1 MRSRTD
7 HHEGALRARRTKHT
21 KKENFFVFF
30 VFAVGLRGFTC
41 AAIVLV
47 AANAA
52 MAQGLEQLTF
62 QEAIDRATR
71 NNPTIAQATAGI
83 MRAEALLQQVR
94 SSSLPLLNASLA
106 TNFQNP
112 VKFDTGS
119 GTATVV
125 PGIQT
130 QTTPLLSVPILTPVA
145 WAQRTQARDQVFVAQ
160 QNEKDVRRQIAVAAG
175 QAYLAIIARRR
186 VLDLNTRSRDN
197 SRAHFEFAN
206 QRFQGGIGSRLNAVR
221 AEQEVFSN
229 ETRIEEALLAI
240 QLAQEALGVL
250 VGANGPVDARDYP
263 TFDIPDELGQLT
275 NRTDIQLILAREAA
289 AQRVYS
295 DSWKDRLP
303 SLMSAFTPSLL
314 EPPGVFAKAFS
325 WRAQVLFAVPLYDS
339 GLRAGEKAQRLADL
353 NNIKFERANLE
364 RQAASDIRVA
374 RDAVA
379 STTRAFAAAQQAADR
394 ANQVVMITDVAFRE
408 GASTNIE
415 VLDAQRQARDVETQ
429 AAIAE
434 DLLKR
439 AQLDLLVAL
448 GRFPQ

>member
-1 MRSRTD
+1 M
-7 HHEGALRARRTKHT
+7 HNHEGALRAHAMKHT
-21 KKENFFVFF
+21 KTLTLFSSWSSCSPH
-30 VFAVGLRGFTC
+30 GLRGFAV
-41 AAIVLV
+41 AAILLV
-47 AANAA
+47 AANSVQ
-52 MAQGLEQLTF
+52 AQALERLTF
-62 QEAIDRATR
+62 QQAIDRAIA
-71 NNPTIAQATAGI
+71 NNPTVAEATTGI
-83 MRAEALLQQVR
+83 MRAEAILQQTR
-94 SSSLPLLNASLA
+94 SSSLPTFNASLA
-106 TNFQNP
+106 TNFTNP

-145 WAQRTQARDQVFVAQ
+145 WAQRNQAGDQVIVAQ
-160 QNEKDVRRQIAVAAG
+160 QNEKDVRRQVAVAAG

-186 VLDLNTRSRDN
+186 VLDLNTRAREN
-197 SRAHFEFAN
+197 AQAHFMFAN
-206 QRFQGGIGSRLNAVR
+206 QRFQGGLGSRLNAIR
-221 AEQEVFSN
+221 AEQEVFTN
-229 ETRIEEALLAI
+229 ETRIEEALLGI

-250 VGANGPVDARDYP
+250 VGVDGPIDAVDYP

-303 SLMSAFTPSLL
+303 SLTSAFTPSLL

-339 GLRAGEKAQRLADL
+339 GLRAGEKAMRLADL
-353 NNIKFERANLE
+353 NSVKFQRANLE

-434 DLLKR
+434 DALKR

>member
-1 MRSRTD
+1 MRSRAD
-7 HHEGALRARRTKHT
+7 HT
-21 KKENFFVFF
+21 KTSMSFVDF
-30 VFAVGLRGFTC
+30 VCAKGLRGLTV
-41 AAIVLV
+41 AAILLV
-47 AANAA
+47 AAHAVR
-52 MAQGLEQLTF
+52 AQGLEQLTF

-94 SSSLPLLNASLA
+94 SSSLANLSLSSA
-106 TNFQNP
+106 VNFTNP

-130 QTTPLLSVPILTPVA
+130 QTTPLLGVPILTPVA

-186 VLDLNTRSRDN
+186 VLDLNTRSREN
-197 SRAHFEFAN
+197 AREHFEFAN

-250 VGANGPVDARDYP
+250 VGANGPVDAVDYP

-303 SLMSAFTPSLL
+303 SLTSAFTPSLL

-353 NNIKFERANLE
+353 NTIRFERANLE